1 MPSNP
6 NIKQMQLHISLQL
19 FTITPISFYYNY
31 TCRRVKWGEHG
42 TNATL
47 ATFPRQQ
54 QSHLN
59 PERSFSPKNWVQIY
73 SNQKEIKYI
82 SPSNISHI
90 RASVE
95 SRPPQLHIP
104 PILSRPPI
112 PVILWAWASRSSAI
126 HVFLVIDVVYRSGWS
141 IKSWCCCS
149 SVS

>member
-1 MPSNP
+1 MASNP

-95 SRPPQLHIP
+95 SRPP
-104 PILSRPPI
+104 I

-126 HVFLVIDVVYRSGWS
+126 HVFLVIDVVYRSGW
-141 IKSWCCCS
+141 
-149 SVS
+149 